1 MLFENVLKEW
11 KGGGGCHQRRTSDST
26 KLKVKSRYFKL
37 MMMWKTNSRYPRIE
51 ELPVQRKR

>member
-1 MLFENVLKEW
+1 MLFEYVLKEW
-11 KGGGGCHQRRTSDST
+11 KGGGVSSKKESNST
-26 KLKVKSRYFKL
+26 IVKSCHLKL